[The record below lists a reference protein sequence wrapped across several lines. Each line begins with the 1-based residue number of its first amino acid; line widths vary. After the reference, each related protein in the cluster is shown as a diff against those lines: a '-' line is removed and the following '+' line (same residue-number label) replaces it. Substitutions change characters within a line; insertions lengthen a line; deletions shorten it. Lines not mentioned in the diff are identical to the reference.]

1 MMGFHWSKYG
11 EKIMTYLEIA
21 GSFEL
26 MVLKKLSECLKY
38 EKSLLHG
45 SRWPYKTKTLHA
57 LCVEILLGVSI

>member
-1 MMGFHWSKYG
+1 
-11 EKIMTYLEIA
+11 MTYLEIA

-45 SRWPYKTKTLHA
+45 SGWPYKTKTLHA